1 MIVWCMKLKPKL
13 VYEDFSKDKEIFD
26 FNYST
31 KSKYY
36 DDSNKLVVAK
46 MRNETAGAGI
56 EEFVG
61 LKPKIYSFSTDD
73 NSEHKKVKGVN
84 KNVGKRINHKENKD
98 ALLNKKWLRHLM
110 NRIQIKNHRIG
121 TYKIIKISLSC
132 FDDKIHIPNNGHDG
146 LALGY

>member
-1 MIVWCMKLKPKL
+1 MKLKPKL

-73 NSEHKKVKGVN
+73 NSEHKKVKSVN

-98 ALLNKKWLRHLM
+98 ALLNKK
-110 NRIQIKNHRIG
+110 
-121 TYKIIKISLSC
+121 
-132 FDDKIHIPNNGHDG
+132 
-146 LALGY
+146 